1 MSMHSGQPAAGF
13 PLAAVGFNPRR
24 PGAATR
30 RTALAVAAS
39 LLSFSI
45 SVSAQTVP
53 AAAPTAVAP
62 AVQRPASDRMA
73 RDERILFGLL
83 TATYG
88 LRLGSAINLGAFGR
102 TPDDPEPETYWI
114 LPGALAI
121 AVPVAAL
128 LIEHRYPLRRGR
140 GLVAGTSGLLGYL
153 GATAL
158 RSWIAEESFPSGK
171 TLSGW
176 STFIGTTSGIALG
189 ALVGHLT
196 DATPADALW
205 VGTGGVGGAL
215 LGGLICGAVRCG
227 PDLGAYALVGEVALL
242 TTAILT
248 RSLVRPTQP
257 TMRLVGAGALGTGI
271 LMGGGVLLAHGVRDG
286 ELTREGV
293 QRSAVFGLAGLVV
306 GAATF
311 YAIGRQAEGR
321 ATVVPTAQV
330 TGQGMV
336 LGLAMS
342 N

>member
-1 MSMHSGQPAAGF
+1 MRA
-13 PLAAVGFNPRR
+13 PL
-24 PGAATR
+24 TH
-30 RTALAVAAS
+30 RTALAVTAS
-39 LLSFSI
+39 LLALTTGAR
-45 SVSAQTVP
+45 AQTVP
-53 AAAPTAVAP
+53 AATTNAAP
-62 AVQRPASDRMA
+62 AVLRPTSDRMS

-128 LIEHRYPLRRGR
+128 LVEHRFPLRRGR
-140 GLVAGTSGLLGYL
+140 GLAAGSGGLLGYL
-153 GATAL
+153 GATAATA
-158 RSWIAEESFPSGK
+158 WYNGESFPSGRS
-171 TLSGW
+171 LSGW

-196 DATPADALW
+196 DAPPADVLYVA
-205 VGTGGVGGAL
+205 TGGVGGAL
-215 LGGLICGAVRCG
+215 LGGLACGSVRCG
-227 PDLGAYALVGEVALL
+227 ADLGAWALVGEVTLL
-242 TTAILT
+242 TTALLT
-248 RSLVRPTQP
+248 RSLVRPTQL
-257 TMRLVGAGALGTGI
+257 TMRLVGAGALGTGL

-286 ELTREGV
+286 EITREGV

-311 YAIGRQAEGR
+311 YAIGRRAEGST
-321 ATVVPTAQV
+321 TVVPTAQV

-336 LGLAMS
+336 LGFAMS
-342 N
+342 NR